1 MQWCVI
7 DIIQQAFR
15 SMAMTNTQMQRIWMK
30 STSNCNL
37 HLREHFNDKFCFN
50 DWGGSWKIMIEA
62 CMNLVR
68 SSSYKHQDNLFACW
82 HLPPQ
87 SLKQKLTSKCSLR
100 CRFQFEILFIQILCI
115 WVFAKAIL
123 LNTIICF
130 LCILYYWNNNVMIC
144 DWNKINFMAPLL

>member
-1 MQWCVI
+1 
-7 DIIQQAFR
+7 
-15 SMAMTNTQMQRIWMK
+15 MTFYSLLHSNHSEVWLWRVLKMQRIWMK

-87 SLKQKLTSKCSLR
+87 SLKQNLASKCSLR
-100 CRFQFEILFIQILCI
+100 CRFQFETLFIQILSI

-123 LNTIICF
+123 LNTIICI
-130 LCILYYWNNNVMIC
+130 LCMN
-144 DWNKINFMAPLL
+144 

>member
-1 MQWCVI
+1 MKFSFHTEYSLLYSNHSEVWLWQVL
-7 DIIQQAFR
+7 
-15 SMAMTNTQMQRIWMK
+15 QMWRIWMK

-68 SSSYKHQDNLFACW
+68 LSSYKHQDNLFACW
-82 HLPPQ
+82 HFPPQ

-100 CRFQFEILFIQILCI
+100 CRFPFEILFIQILSI

-123 LNTIICF
+123 LNTIFCF
-130 LCILYYWNNNVMIC
+130 LCMYIDIMHLNC
-144 DWNKINFMAPLL
+144 SS

>member
-1 MQWCVI
+1 MW
-7 DIIQQAFR
+7 
-15 SMAMTNTQMQRIWMK
+15 RIWMK

-82 HLPPQ
+82 HFPPQ

-100 CRFQFEILFIQILCI
+100 CRFQFEVLFIQILHI
-115 WVFAKAIL
+115 WRTCHNHTSEWL
-123 LNTIICF
+123 LCNKEYKIHLFCAFFHSWCF
-130 LCILYYWNNNVMIC
+130 RDQVNVEQLFQE
-144 DWNKINFMAPLL
+144 D